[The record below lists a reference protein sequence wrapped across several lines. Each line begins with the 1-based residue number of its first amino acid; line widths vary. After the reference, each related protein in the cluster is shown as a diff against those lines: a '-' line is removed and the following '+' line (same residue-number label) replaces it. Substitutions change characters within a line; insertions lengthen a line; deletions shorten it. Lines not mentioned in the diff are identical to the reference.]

1 VISTVRSEVARNIEA
16 VCFDCWGTLLV
27 ESNGDAIHRRRVE
40 HLRDCAAEYGSPV
53 ATQAAR
59 VALDRAWHRHW
70 DCWVGGEPSSAV
82 DIAQHALRA
91 LGVDQTGAT
100 ADLVDRLATTVGSDD
115 VRAGPGARRM
125 LENLSRAGLRLA
137 LVCDTGFTTGDGV
150 RRLLDANGLLAWLEV
165 QAFSDETGVAKPH
178 PRIFQHALSAIGP
191 VPQRAM
197 HVGDLRRTDVAGAR
211 ALGMKTVRI
220 RWAHDD
226 TSDFPEADAVVDSH
240 DDLAALFGFGRQR
253 AEQEKP

>member
-1 VISTVRSEVARNIEA
+1 MISTVRSEVARDIDA

-40 HLRDCAAEYGSPV
+40 HVRDCAAEHGSPV
-53 ATQAAR
+53 TIQAAR
-59 VALDRAWHRHW
+59 GALDRAWHHHW
-70 DCWVGGEPSSAV
+70 NRWVGGEPSSAI
-82 DIAQHALRA
+82 DIAHHALSA
-91 LGVDQTGAT
+91 LEVDETGAA
-100 ADLVDRLATTVGSDD
+100 ADLVDRLAATVGGDD
-115 VRAGPGARRM
+115 VRAGPGARRT

-137 LVCDTGFTTGDGV
+137 LVCDTGFTTGEGV
-150 RRLLDANGLLAWLEV
+150 RRLLDANGLLRWLEV

-178 PRIFQHALSAIGP
+178 PRIFQHALTAIGP
-191 VPQRAM
+191 EPQRAM

-240 DDLAALFGFGRQR
+240 DDLGALFGLGRQR
-253 AEQEKP
+253 AK